1 MIYKFNF
8 IEKLLLSKDI
18 IPHPLSDIG
27 SNVGLAKALGV
38 AVKLKITD
46 QLSNKPISTSII
58 AEKCIISEK
67 GVELVLDCLDA
78 LGYVDKSD
86 AGYKFNKRG
95 HKFLSNSSPDN
106 FKYFILFA
114 DWTFNSFTTLEDT
127 IKSGVNDK
135 MNLENFGD
143 YEWKIFSRA
152 MIELAGTNI
161 SEVIKKIKISTNAK
175 NIIDLGGSHGLYSIE
190 LCKNKNDLTATIL
203 DLEPVRKYA
212 DECIEKNGIGE
223 RVKFRACDFRKQ
235 EIPSN
240 NDIALLFNIIHGL
253 QSEESGELFKRVFDA
268 LNANGQLIVLDQIK
282 GTGGKSQL
290 AKATTSFMALNLFH
304 QANGN
309 TYSYEEVKNWALKA
323 GFKSVKLKKLNAPG
337 FALIICEK

>member
-8 IEKLLLSKDI
+8 IEKILLSKDI

-46 QLSNKPISTSII
+46 HLSNTPKTASII
-58 AEKCIISEK
+58 AEKCSISEK

-95 HKFLSNSSPDN
+95 NKFLSSSSPDN
-106 FKYFILFA
+106 FLYFILFA

-143 YEWKIFSRA
+143 YEWEIFSRA
-152 MIELAGTNI
+152 MIELARTNI
-161 SEVIKKIKISTNAK
+161 NEVVKKIKIPPKAS

-190 LCKNKNDLTATIL
+190 LCKKKNNLTATIL

-212 DECIEKNGIGE
+212 DECIEKNNIVE
-223 RVKFRACDFRKQ
+223 QVKFQACDFRKE

-240 NDIALLFNIIHGL
+240 NDIALLFNIIHGM
-253 QSEESGELFKRVFDA
+253 QHDENVKLFKNVFDA
-268 LNANGQLIVLDQIK
+268 LNDNGQLIVLDQIK

-309 TYSYEEVKNWALKA
+309 TYSFEEVEGWALKV
-323 GFKSVKLKKLNAPG
+323 GFNSVKLEKLNAPG
-337 FALIICEK
+337 FAIITCKK